1 MRTTLT
7 LDDDLAQELQERSHR
22 LRVPF
27 KKVVNDVIRRGIH
40 GSIATGEARPFRVE
54 AHGCLLRPGFD
65 DRRFNQLADE
75 LEVEAVAHKLA
86 RGR

>member
-27 KKVVNDVIRRGIH
+27 KKVVNDAIRRGIH
-40 GSIATGEARPFRVE
+40 GSITARKSEPFRVE
-54 AHGCLLRPGFD
+54 PHDCRLRPGFD

-75 LEVEAVAHKLA
+75 LEVEAAVHRLA
-86 RGR
+86 TGR

>member
-7 LDDDLAQELQERSHR
+7 LDEDLAHELRERAHR

-27 KKVVNDVIRRGIH
+27 KKVVNDAIRRGIL
-40 GSIATGEARPFRVE
+40 GSAAAGETQPFRVE
-54 AHGCLLRPGFD
+54 AHDCRLRPGFD

-75 LEVEAVAHKLA
+75 LEVEAAVRKLA
-86 RGR
+86 KGQ